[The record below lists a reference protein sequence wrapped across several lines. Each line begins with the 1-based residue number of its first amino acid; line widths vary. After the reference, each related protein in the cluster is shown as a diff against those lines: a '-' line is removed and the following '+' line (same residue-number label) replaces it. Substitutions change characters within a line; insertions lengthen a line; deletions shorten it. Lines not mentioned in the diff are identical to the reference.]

1 MMIYED
7 GSRMKAIYEVGIVI
21 PYYHSELTELEKIAF
36 SQCIKI
42 FGNYPIILLIPNHMK
57 KENLLKKGV
66 IIETVPDEWLCS
78 VSSYN
83 QMMLNI
89 EFYKRFKKYQYILIY
104 QLDAFVFCDKLQ
116 EMCGLGYDYIGAP
129 WLYGYFHYV
138 SAHKCVYRVG
148 NGGFSLR
155 KVGSF
160 IRLLEKEGD
169 MDSRSNEDFS
179 YAVLDSE
186 DFKIAPLRV
195 ALQFSFER
203 EVRKCFRL
211 NGKKIPFGCHA
222 WEKYD
227 FDFWRPYIEAQGYEV
242 AAIDCYTRN
251 EDGSLE
257 DLYRKL
263 RDISFFWENIYDEDF
278 LQDALSNLFLKP
290 VDSYIIWGAGYR
302 GGLLCKMLRDARQP
316 VKYIIDSD
324 VALKGKNVEGY
335 EIRNSLESII
345 MDHTG
350 VIIAIGKY
358 GTEVA
363 EQLNQKGFIYREDYI
378 FLEDIIPIIDI
389 M

>member
-1 MMIYED
+1 
-7 GSRMKAIYEVGIVI
+7 MKIMYEVGIVI
-21 PYYHSELTELEKIAF
+21 PYYHNELTELEKIAF
-36 SQCIKI
+36 SQCVKI
-42 FGNYPIILLIPNHMK
+42 LGRYPIILLVPNHI
-57 KENLLKKGV
+57 KEGYPKEEGL

-83 QMMLNI
+83 QMMLDAA
-89 EFYKRFKKYQYILIY
+89 FYERFKKYRYILIY
-104 QLDAFVFCDKLQ
+104 QLDAFVFCDRLQ
-116 EMCGLGYDYIGAP
+116 EMCALGYDYIGAP

-138 SAHKCVYRVG
+138 SVHKCIWRVG

-155 KVGSF
+155 RVDSF

-195 ALQFSFER
+195 ALQFAFER

-211 NGKKIPFGCHA
+211 NGEKIPFGCHA
-222 WEKYD
+222 WGKYD
-227 FDFWRPYIEAQGYEV
+227 FDFWKPYIEAAGYTV
-242 AAIDCYTRN
+242 NAIDCYTRN
-251 EDGSLE
+251 EDRRLE

-263 RDISFFWENIYDEDF
+263 RDISFFWENIYSEEF
-278 LQDALSNLFLKP
+278 LQEALANVFLKP

-302 GGLLCKMLRDARQP
+302 GSLLCKMLRDVRQP

-324 VALKGKNVEGY
+324 VALRGKSVEGY
-335 EIRNSLESII
+335 EIRNSLESNIL
-345 MDHTG
+345 DDTG
-350 VIIAIGKY
+350 VIIAIGKN
-358 GTEVA
+358 GREVA
-363 EQLNQKGFIYREDYI
+363 ERLNQKGFIYCKDYI
-378 FLEDIIPIIDI
+378 FLEDIIPIINI

>member
-1 MMIYED
+1 
-7 GSRMKAIYEVGIVI
+7 MKIMYEVGIVI
-21 PYYHSELTELEKIAF
+21 PYYHKELTESEKIAF
-36 SQCIKI
+36 SQCVKVL
-42 FGNYPIILLIPNHMK
+42 GKYPIILLVPQHIKEGYPEG
-57 KENLLKKGV
+57 ENL

-89 EFYKRFKKYQYILIY
+89 AFYERFKRFRYILIY
-104 QLDAFVFCDKLQ
+104 QLDAFVFCDRLQ
-116 EMCGLGYDYIGAP
+116 EMCALGYDYMGAP

-138 SAHKCVYRVG
+138 SVHKCIWRVG

-155 KVGSF
+155 RVDSF

-179 YAVLDSE
+179 YAVLGSE
-186 DFKIAPLRV
+186 NFRIAPLRV
-195 ALQFSFER
+195 ALQFAFER

-211 NGKKIPFGCHA
+211 NGEKIPFGCHA

-227 FDFWRPYIEAQGYEV
+227 FDFWKPYIEAQGYTV
-242 AAIDCYTRN
+242 NAIDCHTAN
-251 EDGSLE
+251 DDGSLE
-257 DLYRKL
+257 NLYCKL
-263 RDISFFWENIYDEDF
+263 RDISFFWENIYSEEF
-278 LQDALSNLFLKP
+278 LLEALSNVFLKK

-302 GGLLCKMLRDARQP
+302 GRLLWKMLRDVRQP
-316 VKYIIDSD
+316 VKYIIDSNEM
-324 VALKGKNVEGY
+324 LNGKYVEGC
-335 EIRNSLESII
+335 EIRNSLESNIERI
-345 MDHTG
+345 G

-358 GTEVA
+358 GAEVA
-363 EQLNQKGFIYREDYI
+363 GQLKRKGFRYREDFI